1 MRLSR
6 TNKIYLNE
14 GHLVYSI
21 LIFLFSFCGES
32 VFAQVELSKETTKK
46 EKKKKVKSGPSEKD
60 GATSIFLTTNWSFT
74 NSRLETNDGLV
85 GDSLGSRANETGL
98 NTWSFGIGFRNRLH
112 KNFVLEGGVSFMR
125 NGESYSFVEAD
136 TSYSYQTQYTY
147 IAMPIR
153 GMYSYGDKIEF
164 LVGGGIV
171 PQLFVGYKQ
180 DRQWTTSNNT
190 DGSETFKTQN
200 GFNTFLIS
208 AVINAGVQFKMS
220 DSWSFL
226 FLPEY
231 KIQLNTS
238 FVKLSPYKHFSRSL
252 GFNFGL
258 VVQL

>member
-6 TNKIYLNE
+6 RNNYFSNNGNALI
-14 GHLVYSI
+14 SI
-21 LIFLFSFCGES
+21 LILLITFSTHS
-32 VFAQVELSKETTKK
+32 VFSQIELSKETTKK
-46 EKKKKVKSGPSEKD
+46 EKKKKEKRVESEKD
-60 GATSIFLTTNWSFT
+60 GATSIFLITNWSFT
-74 NSRLETNDGLV
+74 NSRLETNDGLI
-85 GDSLGSRANETGL
+85 GDSLGYRANETGL

-171 PQLFVGYKQ
+171 PQLFVAYKQ

-200 GFNTFLIS
+200 GFNTFVIS
-208 AVINAGVQFKMS
+208 AVLNAGVQFKMS

-238 FVKLSPYKHFSRSL
+238 FVKLSPYKHFARSL

>member
-1 MRLSR
+1 ML
-6 TNKIYLNE
+6 
-14 GHLVYSI
+14 
-21 LIFLFSFCGES
+21 LILFSGES
-32 VFAQVELSKETTKK
+32 VFAQVELSKETSKK
-46 EKKKKVKSGPSEKD
+46 EKKQKEKRELSEKD

-74 NSRLETNDGLV
+74 NSRLETNDGLI
-85 GDSLGSRANETGL
+85 GDSLGYRANETGL

-125 NGESYSFVEAD
+125 NGESYSFVDTD

-153 GMYSYGDKIEF
+153 GMYSYGDKIEL

-171 PQLFVGYKQ
+171 PQMFVVYKQ
-180 DRQWTTSNNT
+180 DIQWTTSNNT
-190 DGSETFKTQN
+190 DGSESSKTQN
-200 GFNTFLIS
+200 NYEPFVIS
-208 AVINAGVQFKMS
+208 AVLNAGVQFKMS

-231 KIQLNTS
+231 KIELNTS
-238 FVKLSPYKHFSRSL
+238 FEKNSPYKHFARSL